1 MRLKLEFT
9 AALAQIERGRHF
21 LPFVAGEPARLER
34 CALAAKLCF
43 GVPGGAPLD
52 PWEAAANV
60 GITVL
65 GEAFFET
72 LSDDERHEIFDYG
85 GKHWSA
91 GTLLAEGNAMVFLN
105 PTHDLVRQKV
115 TLAEELAHI
124 VLGHPPSILDGK
136 TGVRTYDTDVESEAY
151 AVGSAMV
158 LPYQALFNQVKA
170 GATEAAIATRY
181 GVSTRFVLARINR
194 CGLRAMYRKRH
205 HRTA

>member
-1 MRLKLEFT
+1 MQLKFEFT
-9 AALAQIERGRHF
+9 AALAQIERGQHF

-43 GVPGGAPLD
+43 GMPVGAPLD
-52 PWEAAANV
+52 PWAAAANV
-60 GITVL
+60 GVTVL
-65 GEAFFET
+65 GEAFFAT
-72 LSDDERHEIFDYG
+72 LSDEERHEIFDYG

-91 GTLLAEGNAMVFLN
+91 GTLLADGKAMVFLN

-124 VLGHPPSILDGK
+124 VLGHPPSTLDGA

-151 AVGSAMV
+151 SVGSAMV
-158 LPYQALFNQVKA
+158 LPYQPLFNCVR
-170 GATEAAIATRY
+170 GGLTEAAIAARY

-205 HRTA
+205 RRSA